1 MMEEERDRL
10 EEQLEEEFQDFCRN
24 MALNGGD

>member
-1 MMEEERDRL
+1 MEEERERL
-10 EEQLEEEFQDFCRN
+10 EEQLEAEFQDFCRN